1 MADTSDYLRT
11 NQIGNIEDLEFTN
24 ADGGPTLYILRGS
37 GEPSSSADNKAL
49 VNYGYVV
56 GNFVTKQQYFAG
68 NASSSLKSGS
78 PVYQV
83 TLKAT
88 GSQQVNADTL
98 EVYLNGISLRRNEVA
113 NQHSSDYFLS
123 GSNNVVLYKPTGSYG
138 YSIKNDDKIKIKF
151 QQGF

>member
-11 NQIGNIEDLEFTN
+11 NQIGNQEDLEFTN

-37 GEPSSSADNKAL
+37 GEPSSSADSKAL

-83 TLKAT
+83 TLSPT
-88 GSQQVNADTL
+88 GSQQVNANTL
-98 EVYLNGISLRRNEVA
+98 EVYLNGISLRKDEVT
-113 NQHSSDYFLS
+113 NQHSSDFFLS
-123 GSNNVVLYKPTGSYG
+123 GSNNVVVYAPTGSYG
-138 YSIKNDDKIKIKF
+138 YSVKNDDKIKIKF

>member
-37 GEPSSSADNKAL
+37 GEPSSSADSKAL

-56 GNFVTKQQYFAG
+56 GNFVTRQQYFAG

-83 TLKAT
+83 TLSST
-88 GSQQVNADTL
+88 GSQQVNPNTL
-98 EVYLNGISLRRNEVA
+98 EVYLNGISLRKNEVA

-123 GSNNVVLYKPTGSYG
+123 GSNNVIVYAPTGSYG
-138 YSIKNDDKIKIKF
+138 YSVKNDDKIKIKF